1 MKLTDHVNLI
11 RNLIE
16 KSFDKRFA
24 SLGIGALK
32 ELELEKIPLALHA
45 KRAKFDIIIQNH
57 IDETGSY
64 KEARA
69 KVLDELTFTLF
80 NRIASIKVLEA
91 HELII
96 PIITK
101 DAMHGD
107 RSFGHKAYL
116 EKNPH
121 AKSLELEGLREY
133 IKSAFNA
140 LSDEFAL
147 YHKNHPYALLPQP
160 IDLNEI
166 IDAFN
171 AIEKDT
177 QVENNIWQSD
187 DILGWLYES
196 YNTAKKLEFK
206 ESGGKTEYDKVSLQ
220 SQVYTPKWVVE
231 FLVNN
236 SLGKLYLEMY
246 PQSEIKNSYKIANA
260 PHEKTREIKPLTEL
274 KLIDP
279 ACGSGNFLLYAFDL
293 FYALYLDQI
302 ENYGAEYEKKS
313 IPKLIIEHNLHGID
327 LDDRAIQIAQ
337 LGLYIK
343 AKKRRA
349 NLNAL
354 SFSVVS
360 SDFFLPPYSEVAH
373 IFETSKLD
381 TTQKRLVEEIWSD
394 LQQAY
399 KFGSLIKIGE
409 KLKAKIEALDNA
421 PHDLFTSATIQEHK
435 AFEKTFFANLRTA
448 VEQHAKDENQSFL
461 STKTSDAIKYLE
473 IITQKYDIATAN
485 PPYTDSSDFG
495 VDLKE
500 FIETNYKKPY
510 KFNTNLYATF
520 IKRCHELTHE
530 DGKMALI
537 HPLTFMF
544 IKTFE
549 DVRKFILDKT
559 HISLFVHYSA
569 DSTNLFDGAFASA
582 PSFYV
587 LEKGI
592 TTSKDSWFISL
603 DQYTR
608 TPNEKYKKDFT
619 LEALD
624 DYIASRPNKHNYT
637 LPQNKLKIIKSTPFI
652 YWISDE
658 FREKFEGILVDD
670 KIDIRAGIQTSN
682 NNQFLRFW
690 WENSLNSL
698 FTEDDEDFNNKRWV
712 KYSKGGPY
720 NKWFGNLWATID
732 WENEGIELQKYL
744 VSRGQDLHAQEY
756 YYKEGLTYSASG
768 SKGVSFRYL
777 PKNHLFDIGGSSIF
791 LNKDFQNIFYLAAVL
806 NSNLVTYISNCLNPT
821 VNIQP
826 SDLKRIPF
834 VIPPKPQEELISN
847 LAKTNIEI
855 KKHLCSFSIIETNFT
870 QNPLYMSSHTN
881 LKERVLEYL
890 NYENYLLAHVL
901 LNEAIINEEVFK
913 VYELSE
919 SDIAMVLE
927 KEGKS
932 IGGLS
937 VEQEAK
943 EAYLKAL
950 GEAEAS
956 LPSCGTEQH
965 IGSGTSVPPTAAH
978 VETFVNSLH
987 VAPYESDKKA
997 QIIKAFETLYQSNN
1011 DLEEFCIKHQVNP
1024 INVWHWF
1031 KESKTLPKQ
1040 RTATIALEFLTDM
1053 VRELLSED
1061 DDGIIPLVPNA
1072 GEKVLFERLHEQFYQ
1087 KGFSD
1092 AQTSSFDTLLGKDLE
1107 SYLQNNFFKELSDH
1121 LNLFMYL
1128 PKTPFIWH
1136 LSSGE
1141 YKGFECFISIYKWSR
1156 DNLLRVKSVYIE
1168 NRQRAL
1174 QNRQLDLSNDNTA
1187 SAQNEKDLLFK
1198 QLREIEE
1205 YKTKIDDL
1213 LANGYNPVLD
1223 SGVGKNIA
1231 PLQKAKMISYEV
1243 LNAGQLK
1250 KYLMAEW

>member
-24 SLGIGALK
+24 SLGIGAAK
-32 ELELEKIPLALHA
+32 ELELEKIPHALHA

-57 IDETGSY
+57 TDETGSY

-107 RSFGHKAYL
+107 RSFGHKAWL
-116 EKNPH
+116 EENPQMRNE
-121 AKSLELEGLREY
+121 ELEGLREY
-133 IKSAFNA
+133 IKNAFDA
-140 LSDEFAL
+140 ISDEFAL
-147 YHKNHPYALLPQP
+147 YHKNHPYALLPHA

-171 AIEKDT
+171 AIEKDAH
-177 QVENNIWQSD
+177 VEDAIWQSD

-246 PQSEIKNSYKIANA
+246 PQSDIKNSYKIANA
-260 PHEKTREIKPLTEL
+260 PKEPTRDIKPLTEL

-293 FYALYLDQI
+293 FYALYTDQI
-302 ENYGAEYEKKS
+302 ENYDAEYKKKD
-313 IPKLIIEHNLHGID
+313 IAKLIIENNLHGID

-421 PHDLFTSATIQEHK
+421 PQDLFTSATIQEHK
-435 AFEKTFFANLRTA
+435 EFEKTFFANLRTA

-461 STKTSDAIKYLE
+461 STKTADAIKYLE

-495 VDLKE
+495 IDLKE
-500 FIETNYKKPY
+500 FIEANYKKPY

-520 IKRCHELTHE
+520 IKRCHELTNE
-530 DGKMALI
+530 NGKMGLI
-537 HPLTFMF
+537 HPHTFMF

-549 DVRKFILDKT
+549 DVRKFMIDKSHIDLMVDFGLDR
-559 HISLFVHYSA
+559 V
-569 DSTNLFDGAFASA
+569 NLFGPGILLDAT
-582 PSFYV
+582 FYV
-587 LEKGI
+587 LSKAPSQEKGI
-592 TTSKDSWFISL
+592 YFSLTSL
-603 DQYTR
+603 Q
-608 TPNEKYKKDFT
+608 EKYKKDAF

-624 DYIASRPNKHNYT
+624 DHIASRPNKHNYT

-658 FREKFEGILVDD
+658 FREKFGGNSLEEEQAVLTGLMTGD
-670 KIDIRAGIQTSN
+670 N
-682 NNQFLRFW
+682 NKFLRFW
-690 WENSLNSL
+690 WEVRKSEIS
-698 FTEDDEDFNNKRWV
+698 TYYPEDQKKWV
-712 KYSKGGPY
+712 LYQKGGPFAKWY
-720 NKWFGNLWATID
+720 GNNWVIVNYENNGSYLATTDNNKFYFKN
-732 WENEGIELQKYL
+732 GI
-744 VSRGQDLHAQEY
+744 S
-756 YYKEGLTYSASG
+756 YSASG
-768 SKGVSFRYL
+768 SKGASFRYIEN
-777 PKNHLFDIGGSSIF
+777 KYSFDKGGPCIFPLNAKFEIDYLIGI
-791 LNKDFQNIFYLAAVL
+791 L
-806 NSNLVTYISNCLNPT
+806 NSKLSQYIVGCLNPT
-821 VNIQP
+821 VNRQVG
-826 SDLKRIPF
+826 DLKRIP
-834 VIPPKPQEELISN
+834 VSIPPKPQEELISN

-870 QNPLYMSSHTN
+870 QNPLVHSSHTN

-890 NYENYLLAHVL
+890 NYENYLLSHVL

-932 IGGLS
+932 IGGMS
-937 VEQEAK
+937 IEQEAK
-943 EAYLKAL
+943 EAFLSSFPSSSL
-950 GEAEAS
+950 GMHTDAD
-956 LPSCGTEQH
+956 T
-965 IGSGTSVPPTAAH
+965 ITTYI
-978 VETFVNSLH
+978 NSLH
-987 VAPYESDKKA
+987 VEPYESDKKA
-997 QIIKAFETLYQSNN
+997 QIIKSFETLYQSNN

-1053 VRELLSED
+1053 VRELLNED

-1072 GEKVLFERLHEQFYQ
+1072 GERVLFERLHEKFYQ

-1092 AQTSSFDTLLGKDLE
+1092 AQTSSFDSLLGKELE
-1107 SYLQNNFFKELSDH
+1107 NYLQNNFFKELSDH

-1141 YKGFECFISIYKWSR
+1141 YKGFECYISIYKWSR

>member
-32 ELELEKIPLALHA
+32 ELELEKIPQALHA

-57 IDETGSY
+57 TDETGSY

-107 RSFGHKAYL
+107 RSFGHKAWL
-116 EKNPH
+116 EENPH
-121 AKSLELEGLREY
+121 MRSEELEGLREY

-171 AIEKDT
+171 AIEKDK
-177 QVENNIWQSD
+177 QAEENIWQSD

-246 PQSEIKNSYKIANA
+246 PQSEIKNSYKIANV
-260 PHEKTREIKPLTEL
+260 PNEKTREIKPLTEI

-302 ENYGAEYEKKS
+302 ENYDAEYKKKD
-313 IPKLIIEHNLHGID
+313 IAKLIIEHNLHGID

-409 KLKAKIEALDNA
+409 KLKAKIEALDNS
-421 PHDLFTSATIQEHK
+421 PLDLFTSATIQEHK
-435 AFEKTFFANLRTA
+435 EFEKTFFANLHTA

-461 STKTSDAIKYLE
+461 STKTADAIKYLE
-473 IITQKYDIATAN
+473 IITTKYDIATAN

-500 FIETNYKKPY
+500 FIETNYKLPY

-530 DGKMALI
+530 DGKMALV
-537 HPLTFMF
+537 HPPTFMY

-549 DVRKFILDKT
+549 DVRAFMLDKT
-559 HISLFVHYSA
+559 HIDLFVEWGYLGMFHPSA
-569 DSTNLFDGAFASA
+569 RVDSAM
-582 PSFYV
+582 YV
-587 LEKGI
+587 LEKNMQ
-592 TTSKDSWFISL
+592 SKDSSFIKL
-603 DQYTR
+603 
-608 TPNEKYKKDFT
+608 NEIYEGKRYDVFV
-619 LEALD
+619 EAYD

-658 FREKFEGILVDD
+658 FREKFGHGITADYMEVL
-670 KIDIRAGIQTSN
+670 KGLTTSN
-682 NNQFLRFW
+682 NERFLRFW
-690 WENSLNSL
+690 FELQYKN
-698 FTEDDEDFNNKRWV
+698 EDNQVWV
-712 KYSKGGPY
+712 DYTKGGPF
-720 NKWFGNLWATID
+720 NKWLGNNWLKIN
-732 WENEGIELQKYL
+732 WENNGEDVKNFSASVIRNERYYFKKGI
-744 VSRGQDLHAQEY
+744 
-756 YYKEGLTYSASG
+756 TYSAAG
-768 SKGVSFRYL
+768 SKGTSFRYL
-777 PKNHLFDIGGSSIF
+777 PENFIIDAGGPGIYLDKKF
-791 LNKDFQNIFYLAAVL
+791 LNIEYTLAYY
-806 NSNLVTYISNCLNPT
+806 NSKLVNYIIDCLNPT
-821 VNIQP
+821 VNTNQG
-826 SDLKRIPF
+826 DLKRVPF

-870 QNPLYMSSHTN
+870 QNPLYMSSLTN
-881 LKERVLEYL
+881 LKERALEYL
-890 NYENYLLAHVL
+890 NYENHLLTQVL

-937 VEQEAK
+937 IEQEAK
-943 EAYLKAL
+943 EAFLSSFPSSSL
-950 GEAEAS
+950 GMHTPLS
-956 LPSCGTEQH
+956 STCKDF
-965 IGSGTSVPPTAAH
+965 I
-978 VETFVNSLH
+978 NSLH
-987 VAPYESDKKA
+987 VEAFDADKKA

-1024 INVWHWF
+1024 INIWHWF

-1040 RTATIALEFLTDM
+1040 RTATIALEFLADM
-1053 VRELLSED
+1053 VRELLNED

-1072 GEKVLFERLHEQFYQ
+1072 GERVLFERLHEKFYQ
-1087 KGFSD
+1087 KGFTD
-1092 AQTSSFDTLLGKDLE
+1092 AQTSSFDSLLGKELE

-1141 YKGFECFISIYKWSR
+1141 YKGFECFVSIYKWSR

>member
-16 KSFDKRFA
+16 KAFDKQFA
-24 SLGIGALK
+24 GLGIGALK
-32 ELELEKIPLALHA
+32 ELELDKIPTAAHA
-45 KRAKFDIIIQNH
+45 KRAKFDIIIKNH
-57 IDETGSY
+57 TDETGSY

-101 DAMHGD
+101 DAVHGD
-107 RSFGHKAYL
+107 RSFGHKAWL
-116 EKNPH
+116 EENPH
-121 AKSLELEGLREY
+121 MRGEELEGLREY
-133 IKSAFNA
+133 IKSAFNT

-147 YHKNHPYALLPQP
+147 YHKNHPYALLPHA

-171 AIEKDT
+171 AIEKDAH
-177 QVENNIWQSD
+177 VEDAIWQSD

-246 PQSEIKNSYKIANA
+246 PQSDIKNSYKIANA
-260 PHEKTREIKPLTEL
+260 PNEKTREIKPLTEI

-302 ENYGAEYEKKS
+302 ENYDAEYKKKD
-313 IPKLIIEHNLHGID
+313 IAKLIIEHNLHGID

-373 IFETSKLD
+373 IFESSKLD
-381 TTQKRLVEEIWSD
+381 STQKRIVEEIWSD

-409 KLKAKIEALDNA
+409 KLKAKIEASGNA
-421 PHDLFTSATIQEHK
+421 PQDLFTSATMQEHK
-435 AFEKTFFANLRTA
+435 EFEKTFFANLRTA

-461 STKTSDAIKYLE
+461 STKTADAIKYLE

-500 FIETNYKKPY
+500 FIEANYKKPY

-537 HPLTFMF
+537 HPRTFMF

-549 DVRKFILDKT
+549 DVRAFMLDKT
-559 HISLFVHYSA
+559 HISIFVDYSL
-569 DSTNLFDGAFASA
+569 SNLFGSIMVD
-582 PSFYV
+582 PCFYV

-592 TTSKDSWFISL
+592 TASKDSWFISL

-624 DYIASRPNKHNYT
+624 DYIASKPNKHNYT

-658 FREKFEGILVDD
+658 FREKFQAQTIDDLVA
-670 KIDIRAGIQTSN
+670 IRAGIQTSHN
-682 NNQFLRFW
+682 ERFLRFW
-690 WENSLNSL
+690 WEV
-698 FTEDDEDFNNKRWV
+698 NNLEISENYSVDAKRWV
-712 KYSKGGPY
+712 KYAKGGPY
-720 NKWFGNLWATID
+720 NKWHGNLWLTID
-732 WENEGIELQKYL
+732 WENSGYKIEEFLKTKKL
-744 VSRGQDLHAQEY
+744 DLHAQPY
-756 YYKEGLTYSASG
+756 YFLEGVTYSASG
-768 SKGVSFRYL
+768 SKGASFRHL
-777 PKNHLFDIGGSSIF
+777 PPNHLFDIGGASGF
-791 LNKDFQNIFYLAAVL
+791 LIKEYRNIFYVNALL
-806 NSNLVTYISNCLNPT
+806 NSLLSKYIVDCLNPT

-826 SDLKRIPF
+826 VDLKRIPL

-855 KKHLCSFSIIETNFT
+855 KKHLCSFSIIETNFIK
-870 QNPLYMSSHTN
+870 NPLYMSSHAN

-890 NYENYLLAHVL
+890 NYENHLLTQVL

-932 IGGLS
+932 IGGMS
-937 VEQEAK
+937 IEQEAK
-943 EAYLKAL
+943 EAFLSSFPRSSV
-950 GEAEAS
+950 GM
-956 LPSCGTEQH
+956 H
-965 IGSGTSVPPTAAH
+965 INTDTI
-978 VETFVNSLH
+978 TTYINSLH
-987 VAPYESDKKA
+987 VAPLESDKKA

-1024 INVWHWF
+1024 INIWHWF

-1053 VRELLSED
+1053 VRELLNED

-1072 GEKVLFERLHEQFYQ
+1072 GEKVLFERLHEKFYQ
-1087 KGFSD
+1087 KGFTD
-1092 AQTSSFDTLLGKDLE
+1092 AQTSSFDSLLGKELE
-1107 SYLQNNFFKELSDH
+1107 SYLRNNFFKELSDH

-1141 YKGFECFISIYKWSR
+1141 YRGFECYISIYKWSR
-1156 DNLLRVKSVYIE
+1156 DNLLRLKSVYIE
-1168 NRQRAL
+1168 HRERAL
-1174 QNRQLDLSNDNTA
+1174 QNRQTDLANDNSA
-1187 SAQNEKDLLFK
+1187 SAQNEKDLIFK

-1205 YKTKIDDL
+1205 YKAKIDDL
-1213 LANGYNPVLD
+1213 LASGYNPELD

-1250 KYLMAEW
+1250 KYLAAEW

>member
-57 IDETGSY
+57 TDETGSY

-96 PIITK
+96 PIMTK

-107 RSFGHKAYL
+107 RSFGHKAWL
-116 EKNPH
+116 EENPH
-121 AKSLELEGLREY
+121 MRSEELEGLREY

-171 AIEKDT
+171 TIEKDAH
-177 QVENNIWQSD
+177 VEENIWQSD

-260 PHEKTREIKPLTEL
+260 PNEKTREIKPLTEI

-302 ENYGAEYEKKS
+302 ENFGAEYEKKS
-313 IPKLIIEHNLHGID
+313 IPKLILEHNLHGID

-360 SDFFLPPYSEVAH
+360 SDFFLPSYSEVAH

-381 TTQKRLVEEIWSD
+381 TTQKRLVEEIWGD

-421 PHDLFTSATIQEHK
+421 PLDLFTSATIQEHK
-435 AFEKTFFANLRTA
+435 EFEKTFFANLRTA

-461 STKTSDAIKYLE
+461 STKTADAIKYLE

-500 FIETNYKKPY
+500 FIEANYKKPY
-510 KFNTNLYATF
+510 KFNTNLYASF

-537 HPLTFMF
+537 HPRTFMF

-549 DVRKFILDKT
+549 DVRAFMLDKT
-559 HISLFVHYSA
+559 HISIFVDYSL
-569 DSTNLFDGAFASA
+569 SNLFGSIMVD
-582 PSFYV
+582 PCFYV

-592 TTSKDSWFISL
+592 TISKDSWFISL

-658 FREKFEGILVDD
+658 FREKFEN
-670 KIDIRAGIQTSN
+670 KSIQDVLKVASGLTTGDN
-682 NNQFLRFW
+682 DQFMRYW
-690 WENSLNSL
+690 WEVDSDQIGKKW
-698 FTEDDEDFNNKRWV
+698 FRHT
-712 KYSKGGPY
+712 KGGPY
-720 NKWFGNLWATID
+720 KKWSGNLWLILN
-732 WENEGIELQKYL
+732 WENNGYQLKNFTDSKGKLRSVIRNESYYFKEGI
-744 VSRGQDLHAQEY
+744 
-756 YYKEGLTYSASG
+756 TYPDTG
-768 SKGVSFRYL
+768 SKGVTFRYL
-777 PKNHLFDIGGSSIF
+777 PSDVIIGARGPGIYTNDSSVGLFYSLG
-791 LNKDFQNIFYLAAVL
+791 LL
-806 NSNLVTYISNCLNPT
+806 NSKLCFFVSSSLNPT
-821 VNIQP
+821 VSTSIE
-826 SDLKRIPF
+826 DIKRIPF
-834 VIPPKPQEELISN
+834 SNPNKENSYLIEI
-847 LAKTNIEI
+847 LVKKNIEI
-855 KKHLCSFSIIETNFT
+855 QTELEKFSIIETNFT
-870 QNPLYMSSHTN
+870 QNPLHMSTHAN
-881 LKERVLEYL
+881 LKERLLEYL
-890 NYENYLLAHVL
+890 NYENYLLTQVL

-919 SDIAMVLE
+919 SDITMVLE

-937 VEQEAK
+937 IEQEAK
-943 EAYLKAL
+943 EAFVS
-950 GEAEAS
+950 S
-956 LPSCGTEQH
+956 LRGTKQSMDGNGLLH
-965 IGSGTSVPPTAAH
+965 SVRND
-978 VETFVNSLH
+978 EIESYINSLH
-987 VAPYESDKKA
+987 VEPYESDKKA
-997 QIIKAFETLYQSNN
+997 QIIKAFETLYQNNN

-1053 VRELLSED
+1053 VRELLNED

-1072 GEKVLFERLHEQFYQ
+1072 GEKVLFERLHEKFYQ
-1087 KGFSD
+1087 KGFTD
-1092 AQTSSFDTLLGKDLE
+1092 AQTSSFDALLGKELE

>member
-24 SLGIGALK
+24 SLGIGAAK
-32 ELELEKIPLALHA
+32 ELELEKIPHALHA

-57 IDETGSY
+57 TDETGSY

-107 RSFGHKAYL
+107 RSFGHKAWL
-116 EKNPH
+116 EENPQMRNE
-121 AKSLELEGLREY
+121 ELEGLREY
-133 IKSAFNA
+133 IKNAFDA
-140 LSDEFAL
+140 ISDEFAL
-147 YHKNHPYALLPQP
+147 YHKNHPYALLPHA

-171 AIEKDT
+171 AIEKDAH
-177 QVENNIWQSD
+177 VEDAIWQSD

-246 PQSEIKNSYKIANA
+246 PQSDIKNSYKIANA
-260 PHEKTREIKPLTEL
+260 PKEPTRDIKPLTEL

-293 FYALYLDQI
+293 FYALYTDQI
-302 ENYGAEYEKKS
+302 ENYDAEYKKKD
-313 IPKLIIEHNLHGID
+313 IAKLIIENNLHGID

-421 PHDLFTSATIQEHK
+421 PQDLFTSATIQEHK
-435 AFEKTFFANLRTA
+435 EFEKTFFANLRTA

-461 STKTSDAIKYLE
+461 STKTADAIKYLE

-495 VDLKE
+495 IDLKE
-500 FIETNYKKPY
+500 FIEANYKKPY

-520 IKRCHELTHE
+520 IKRCHELTNE
-530 DGKMALI
+530 NGKMGLI
-537 HPLTFMF
+537 HPHTFMF

-549 DVRKFILDKT
+549 DVRKFMIDKSHIDLMVDFGLDR
-559 HISLFVHYSA
+559 V
-569 DSTNLFDGAFASA
+569 NLFGPGILLDAT
-582 PSFYV
+582 FYV
-587 LEKGI
+587 LSKAPSQEKGI
-592 TTSKDSWFISL
+592 YFSLTSL
-603 DQYTR
+603 Q
-608 TPNEKYKKDFT
+608 EKYKKDAF

-624 DYIASRPNKHNYT
+624 DHIASRPNKHNYT

-658 FREKFEGILVDD
+658 FREKFEGGGLSKAHKSISVGMQMPGDNEKYFRFLWE
-670 KIDIRAGIQTSN
+670 IENRN
-682 NNQFLRFW
+682 NFAL
-690 WENSLNSL
+690 
-698 FTEDDEDFNNKRWV
+698 
-712 KYSKGGPY
+712 YSKGGSY
-720 NKWFGNLWATID
+720 NKWYGNTWLIVPKNILDNLSGDAAKRQKNFGVTSGRQSSKGASFRFKDTSTYVDNGTMNVFFEE
-732 WENEGIELQKYL
+732 ENE
-744 VSRGQDLHAQEY
+744 A
-756 YYKEGLTYSASG
+756 
-768 SKGVSFRYL
+768 
-777 PKNHLFDIGGSSIF
+777 F
-791 LNKDFQNIFYLAAVL
+791 LILAIL
-806 NSNLVTYISNCLNPT
+806 NSKISTYVFGCLNPT
-821 VNIQP
+821 VNKQAG
-826 SDLKRIPF
+826 DLQRIPYAK
-834 VIPPKPQEELISN
+834 PPKPQEELISY

-855 KKHLCSFSIIETNFT
+855 KKHLCSFSIIETNFIK
-870 QNPLYMSSHTN
+870 NPLYMSSHAN

-890 NYENYLLAHVL
+890 NYENHLLTQVL

-932 IGGLS
+932 IGGMS
-937 VEQEAK
+937 IEQEAK
-943 EAYLKAL
+943 EAFLQTL
-950 GEAEAS
+950 GEAKASLPKSLGQTEAS
-956 LPSCGTEQH
+956 LPKSL
-965 IGSGTSVPPTAAH
+965 GSGTSVPPTVAH
-978 VETFVNSLH
+978 VKIFVNSLH
-987 VAPYESDKKA
+987 VENIDSDKKA

-1011 DLEEFCIKHQVNP
+1011 DLEEFCIKNEVNP

-1053 VRELLSED
+1053 VRELLNED

-1072 GEKVLFERLHEQFYQ
+1072 GEKVLFERLHEKFYQ
-1087 KGFSD
+1087 KGFTD
-1092 AQTSSFDTLLGKDLE
+1092 AQTSSFDSLLGKELG

>member
-32 ELELEKIPLALHA
+32 ELELEKIPHALHA

-57 IDETGSY
+57 TDETGSY

-101 DAMHGD
+101 DAAHGD

-116 EKNPH
+116 EENPH
-121 AKSLELEGLREY
+121 AKSLELEGLREFV
-133 IKSAFNA
+133 KAAFNT
-140 LSDEFAL
+140 LSSEFAL
-147 YHKNHPYALLPQP
+147 YHKEHPYALLPQP

-171 AIEKDT
+171 AIEKDA

-260 PHEKTREIKPLTEL
+260 PHEKTRELKPLTEI

-279 ACGSGNFLLYAFDL
+279 ACGSGNFLLYAFDF

-302 ENYGAEYEKKS
+302 ENYDADYKKKD
-313 IPKLIIEHNLHGID
+313 IAKLIIEHNLHGID

-409 KLKAKIEALDNA
+409 KLKAKIETLDKSNLF
-421 PHDLFTSATIQEHK
+421 DLATVTEHK
-435 AFEKTFFANLRTA
+435 EFEKTFFANLRTA

-461 STKTSDAIKYLE
+461 STKTADAIKYLE
-473 IITQKYDIATAN
+473 IITTKYDIATAN

-495 VDLKE
+495 IDLKE

-520 IKRCHELTHE
+520 IKRCHELTNE
-530 DGKMALI
+530 NGKIALI
-537 HPLTFMF
+537 HPHTFMF
-544 IKTFE
+544 IKTFK
-549 DVRKFILDKT
+549 DVRKFMIDKSHIDLMVDFGLDR
-559 HISLFVHYSA
+559 V
-569 DSTNLFDGAFASA
+569 NLFGLGILLDAT
-582 PSFYV
+582 FYV
-587 LEKGI
+587 LSKAPSQEKGI
-592 TTSKDSWFISL
+592 YFSLTSL
-603 DQYTR
+603 Q
-608 TPNEKYKKDFT
+608 EKYKKDAF

-658 FREKFEGILVDD
+658 FREKFETNTLSQYSSVALGL
-670 KIDIRAGIQTSN
+670 KTAN
-682 NNQFLRFW
+682 NNKFLRLFW
-690 WENSLNSL
+690 EVDKNNISKKANDSKKWVTYLKGGSFNKWAGNEWLVVEWENNGTQIKNQKNSQQIEKGL
-698 FTEDDEDFNNKRWV
+698 GFKAEITLSTRSIKGVCGRAFNN
-712 KYSKGGPY
+712 SC
-720 NKWFGNLWATID
+720 
-732 WENEGIELQKYL
+732 
-744 VSRGQDLHAQEY
+744 
-756 YYKEGLTYSASG
+756 
-768 SKGVSFRYL
+768 
-777 PKNHLFDIGGSSIF
+777 LFDMAASSIIPNDEKYF
-791 LNKDFQNIFYLAAVL
+791 LFWLAYS
-806 NSNLVTYISNCLNPT
+806 NSKLFNYTVNSLNPT
-821 VNIQP
+821 VNVQP
-826 SDLKRIPF
+826 EDIRRLPVVMTNKLDENARIC
-834 VIPPKPQEELISN
+834 LN
-847 LAKTNIEI
+847 I

-870 QNPLYMSSHTN
+870 QNPLVHSSHTN

-890 NYENYLLAHVL
+890 NYENYLLSLVL

-913 VYELSE
+913 IYELSE
-919 SDIAMVLE
+919 SDITMVLE

-937 VEQEAK
+937 IEQEAK
-943 EAYLKAL
+943 EAFLSSFPSSSL
-950 GEAEAS
+950 GM
-956 LPSCGTEQH
+956 H
-965 IGSGTSVPPTAAH
+965 TAFSSTCQDFINSRH
-978 VETFVNSLH
+978 VESF
-987 VAPYESDKKA
+987 ESDKKA
-997 QIIKAFETLYQSNN
+997 GIIKAFETLYQSNN

-1053 VRELLSED
+1053 VRELLNED

-1072 GEKVLFERLHEQFYQ
+1072 GEKVLFERLHEKFYQ
-1087 KGFSD
+1087 KGFTD
-1092 AQTSSFDTLLGKDLE
+1092 AQTSSFDSLLGKELE
-1107 SYLQNNFFKELSDH
+1107 NYLQNNFFKELSDH

-1141 YKGFECFISIYKWSR
+1141 YKGFECYISIYKWSR

-1250 KYLMAEW
+1250 KYLLAEW

>member
-32 ELELEKIPLALHA
+32 ELELEKIPLVLHA

-57 IDETGSY
+57 TDETGSY

-101 DAMHGD
+101 DAVHGD
-107 RSFGHKAYL
+107 RSFGHKAWL
-116 EKNPH
+116 EENPH
-121 AKSLELEGLREY
+121 MRNEELEGLREY
-133 IKSAFNA
+133 IKSAFNT

-147 YHKNHPYALLPQP
+147 YHKNHPYALLPHA

-171 AIEKDT
+171 AIEKDAH
-177 QVENNIWQSD
+177 VEDAIWQSD

-246 PQSEIKNSYKIANA
+246 PQSGIKNSYKIANA
-260 PHEKTREIKPLTEL
+260 PKEPTRDVKPLTEL

-279 ACGSGNFLLYAFDL
+279 ACGSGNFLLYAFDF
-293 FYALYLDQI
+293 FYVLYLDQI
-302 ENYGAEYEKKS
+302 ENYGVEYEKKN
-313 IPKLIIEHNLHGID
+313 IPKLILEHNLHGID

-360 SDFFLPPYSEVAH
+360 SDFFLPPYTEVAH
-373 IFETSKLD
+373 IFESSKLD
-381 TTQKRLVEEIWSD
+381 SVQQKLVEEIWSD

-409 KLKAKIEALDNA
+409 KLRTKIEALDNSVA
-421 PHDLFTSATIQEHK
+421 DLFTSATVAEHK
-435 AFEKTFFANLRTA
+435 EFEKSFFANLKTA
-448 VEQHAKDENQSFL
+448 VEQYTKDENHSFL
-461 STKTSDAIKYLE
+461 STKTSDAMIFLE
-473 IITQKYDIATAN
+473 IITTKYDIATAN

-495 VDLKE
+495 KDLKE
-500 FIETNYKKPY
+500 FIDKEYKTPY

-520 IKRCHELTHE
+520 IKRCHELTNE
-530 DGKMALI
+530 NGKMALV
-537 HPLTFMF
+537 HPPTFMY

-549 DVRKFILDKT
+549 DVRAFMLDKT
-559 HISLFVHYSA
+559 HIDLFVEWGYLGMFHPSA
-569 DSTNLFDGAFASA
+569 RVDSAM
-582 PSFYV
+582 YV
-587 LEKGI
+587 LEKN
-592 TTSKDSWFISL
+592 TQSKDSSFIKL
-603 DQYTR
+603 
-608 TPNEKYKKDFT
+608 NEIYEGKRYDVFV
-619 LEALD
+619 EAYD
-624 DYIASRPNKHNYT
+624 DYIASKPNKHNYT

-658 FREKFEGILVDD
+658 FREKFEEETIDDVLSVRQGI
-670 KIDIRAGIQTSN
+670 ATGN
-682 NNQFLRFW
+682 NDRCLRFF
-690 WENSLNSL
+690 WEVESHNISLKVK
-698 FTEDDEDFNNKRWV
+698 DNKKWV
-712 KYSKGGPY
+712 GYAKGGPY
-720 NKWFGNLWATID
+720 NKWYGNLWLVID
-732 WENEGIELQKYL
+732 FSESGYDYLLKNGNHLPSKEFYFKEGI
-744 VSRGQDLHAQEY
+744 
-756 YYKEGLTYSASG
+756 TYSASG
-768 SKGVSFRYL
+768 SKGASFRYL
-777 PKNHLFDIGGSSIF
+777 PQNNVFDVGGSCIF
-791 LNKDFQNIFYLAAVL
+791 SKKYQNNIYAMSFI
-806 NSNLVTYISNCLNPT
+806 NSKLCSYINQSFNPT
-821 VNIQP
+821 VNTQVG
-826 SDLKRIPF
+826 DLKRVPF

-870 QNPLYMSSHTN
+870 KNPLMHSTHVN

-890 NYENYLLAHVL
+890 NYENFLLSHVL

-913 VYELSE
+913 VYELSQ

-937 VEQEAK
+937 VEQDAK
-943 EAYLKAL
+943 EAYLAW
-950 GEAEAS
+950 
-956 LPSCGTEQH
+956 
-965 IGSGTSVPPTAAH
+965 H
-978 VETFVNSLH
+978 VEISFPSSSLGMHTALSSTCQDFINSRH
-987 VAPYESDKKA
+987 VESFESDKKT

-1053 VRELLSED
+1053 VRELLNED

-1072 GEKVLFERLHEQFYQ
+1072 GEKVLFERLHEKFYQ
-1087 KGFSD
+1087 KGFTD
-1092 AQTSSFDTLLGKDLE
+1092 AQTSSFDALLGKELE

-1187 SAQNEKDLLFK
+1187 SAQNEKDLIFK

-1213 LANGYNPVLD
+1213 LANGYNPLLD

-1250 KYLMAEW
+1250 RYLMAEW

>member
-24 SLGIGALK
+24 SLGIGATK
-32 ELELEKIPLALHA
+32 ELEMEKIPSHLHT
-45 KRAKFDIIIQNH
+45 KREKLDSIIENH
-57 IDETGSY
+57 IGETGSY
-64 KEARA
+64 KEARI

-80 NRIASIKVLEA
+80 NRIASIKVMEA
-91 HELII
+91 LELIP

-101 DAMHGD
+101 DSMHGD

-116 EKNPH
+116 EENPDAKN
-121 AKSLELEGLREY
+121 LELEGLREY
-133 IKSAFNA
+133 IKEAFNT
-140 LSDEFAL
+140 LGDEFAL
-147 YHKNHPYALLPQP
+147 YHKNHPYALLPQT
-160 IDLNEI
+160 IELGEI

-171 AIEKDT
+171 AIEKDAH
-177 QVENNIWQSD
+177 VEENIWQSD

-246 PQSEIKNSYKIANA
+246 PQSDIKNSYKIANA
-260 PHEKTREIKPLTEL
+260 PHEKTREIKPLTEI

-302 ENYGAEYEKKS
+302 ENYDAEYKKKD
-313 IPKLIIEHNLHGID
+313 IAKLIIEHNLHGID

-381 TTQKRLVEEIWSD
+381 STQKRLVEEIWSD

-421 PHDLFTSATIQEHK
+421 PLDLFTSATIQEHK
-435 AFEKTFFANLRTA
+435 EFEKTFFTNLRTA

-461 STKTSDAIKYLE
+461 STKTADAIKYLE
-473 IITQKYDIATAN
+473 IITTKYDIATAN

-500 FIETNYKKPY
+500 FIEANYKLPY

-537 HPLTFMF
+537 HPDTFMF

-559 HISLFVHYSA
+559 HINIFIHYPQTGGVFGIGIIYPA
-569 DSTNLFDGAFASA
+569 
-582 PSFYV
+582 FYV
-587 LEKGI
+587 LEKKVCPEVESIFINIANLDGGRKNESEI
-592 TTSKDSWFISL
+592 LNDRLLNYFSSIQSKYVYSL
-603 DQYTR
+603 
-608 TPNEKYKKDFT
+608 
-619 LEALD
+619 L
-624 DYIASRPNKHNYT
+624 
-637 LPQNKLKIIKSTPFI
+637 QNKLKIIKSTPFI

-658 FREKFEGILVDD
+658 FREKFEEETIDDVLSVRQGI
-670 KIDIRAGIQTSN
+670 ATGN
-682 NNQFLRFW
+682 NDRCLRFF
-690 WENSLNSL
+690 WEVESHNISLKVK
-698 FTEDDEDFNNKRWV
+698 DNKKWV
-712 KYSKGGPY
+712 GYAKGGPY
-720 NKWFGNLWATID
+720 NKWYGNLWLVID
-732 WENEGIELQKYL
+732 FSESGYDYLLKNGNHLPSKEFYFKEGI
-744 VSRGQDLHAQEY
+744 
-756 YYKEGLTYSASG
+756 TYSASG
-768 SKGVSFRYL
+768 SKGASFRYL
-777 PKNHLFDIGGSSIF
+777 PQNNVFDVGGSCIF
-791 LNKDFQNIFYLAAVL
+791 PKKYQNNIYAMSFI
-806 NSNLVTYISNCLNPT
+806 NSKLCSYINQSFNPT
-821 VNIQP
+821 VNTQVG
-826 SDLKRIPF
+826 DLKRVPF

-847 LAKTNIEI
+847 LAKTNVEI
-855 KKHLCSFSIIETNFT
+855 KKHLCSFGIIETNFT
-870 QNPLYMSSHTN
+870 QNPLYMSSLTN

-890 NYENYLLAHVL
+890 NYENYLLSLVL

-913 VYELSE
+913 IYELSE

-937 VEQEAK
+937 IEQEAK
-943 EAYLKAL
+943 EAYLAW
-950 GEAEAS
+950 
-956 LPSCGTEQH
+956 
-965 IGSGTSVPPTAAH
+965 H
-978 VETFVNSLH
+978 VELSSFPSSSLGMHTAFSSTCQDFINSRH
-987 VAPYESDKKA
+987 VESFESDKKA
-997 QIIKAFETLYQSNN
+997 GIIKAFETLYQSNN

-1040 RTATIALEFLTDM
+1040 RATTIALEFLTDL
-1053 VRELLSED
+1053 VRELLNED

-1072 GEKVLFERLHEQFYQ
+1072 GEKVLFERLHEKFYQ

-1092 AQTSSFDTLLGKDLE
+1092 AQTSSFDSLLGKELG

-1121 LNLFMYL
+1121 LNLFQYL

-1205 YKTKIDDL
+1205 YKTKIDTL

-1250 KYLMAEW
+1250 KYLAAEW